1 MKRQMYGKAGF
12 PLLRKRVL
20 HTVERKR
27 QPLDLPLSQDL
38 SELCSEGGWV
48 YSITS
53 MITWEVHN
61 LGAQTL
67 GQPGCWSIGKLSS
80 KQFASIMPN
89 CEHDPILVRGKSR
102 QIGNIAGE
110 RQELVCKEELLIT
123 SHLVNSANVRRFL
136 R

>member
-1 MKRQMYGKAGF
+1 
-12 PLLRKRVL
+12 
-20 HTVERKR
+20 
-27 QPLDLPLSQDL
+27 
-38 SELCSEGGWV
+38 
-48 YSITS
+48 

-123 SHLVNSANVRRFL
+123 SHPLHGRNEEIPPLN
-136 R
+136 